1 MPKLA
6 SAVTHQYVLK
16 HQSSLVVA
24 YASACASEVFR
35 IFAPEQ
41 PYEKEETLR
50 AVYENFNQTLG
61 WLKYASSSSSRRKKD
76 HDDEDEDDENE
87 DDEDEDD
94 EGEKEEKEEEE
105 EDESRPG
112 ESSSEFRKEANLVRT
127 IRAVVTK
134 HRAVRLVRAG
144 TRFGG

>member
-1 MPKLA
+1 MNTQPLAMKLREINQSEDGGRMPKLA

-61 WLKYASSSSSRRKKD
+61 WLKYASSSSRRKKD
-76 HDDEDEDDENE
+76 HDDEDEDDE
-87 DDEDEDD
+87 DERFLLLS
-94 EGEKEEKEEEE
+94 G
-105 EDESRPG
+105 
-112 ESSSEFRKEANLVRT
+112 SSKSK
-127 IRAVVTK
+127 
-134 HRAVRLVRAG
+134 
-144 TRFGG
+144 

>member
-6 SAVTHQYVLK
+6 SAVTHQYFLK

-61 WLKYASSSSSRRKKD
+61 WLKYASSSSSMRKKD

-94 EGEKEEKEEEE
+94 EEYDDEDEDEYDEDEDDEDEEDEYDDEE
-105 EDESRPG
+105 EDEYDDED
-112 ESSSEFRKEANLVRT
+112 ESEDDDW
-127 IRAVVTK
+127 
-134 HRAVRLVRAG
+134 
-144 TRFGG
+144 

>member
-61 WLKYASSSSSRRKKD
+61 WLKYASSSSRRKKD
-76 HDDEDEDDENE
+76 HDDEDDENE

-105 EDESRPG
+105 EDG
-112 ESSSEFRKEANLVRT
+112 KK
-127 IRAVVTK
+127 TK
-134 HRAVRLVRAG
+134 KKN
-144 TRFGG
+144 

>member
-1 MPKLA
+1 MKLREINQSEDGGRMPKLA

-61 WLKYASSSSSRRKKD
+61 WLD
-76 HDDEDEDDENE
+76 WGLDLLN
-87 DDEDEDD
+87 
-94 EGEKEEKEEEE
+94 
-105 EDESRPG
+105 
-112 ESSSEFRKEANLVRT
+112 
-127 IRAVVTK
+127 
-134 HRAVRLVRAG
+134 
-144 TRFGG
+144 

>member
-61 WLKYASSSSSRRKKD
+61 WLKYASSSSKRKRRSAYTFVGKMSLVLGDFVSCLFRVLRQTLKHFAFGREIIFWKD
-76 HDDEDEDDENE
+76 THN
-87 DDEDEDD
+87 
-94 EGEKEEKEEEE
+94 
-105 EDESRPG
+105 
-112 ESSSEFRKEANLVRT
+112 T
-127 IRAVVTK
+127 TK
-134 HRAVRLVRAG
+134 H
-144 TRFGG
+144 